1 MWIKIL
7 IVFNNIVFYK
17 VGMVLCDIEILYRN
31 MLYFIINGYICFVFI
46 LIFLFLLK
54 DKKWVVNIKL
64 ILNVN
69 Y

>member
-54 DKKWVVNIKL
+54 DKK
-64 ILNVN
+64 
-69 Y
+69 